1 MTPAPTDV
9 PSRTPTMTP
18 ISTIPSALPT
28 ITGDV
33 VAIIMSAEVSR
44 SLNEEELGDIVNA
57 AENAF
62 GVNPG
67 KVIADVSYTSS
78 GSLTLTF
85 DDDDSATIDVGVI
98 ISALEES
105 IAAALGIHSSEVDVT
120 SFDEDTGVAAYTI
133 QSETAEEAGELR
145 DAMLLSET
153 EDIILSSISESVT
166 SLSSV
171 SFI

>member
-1 MTPAPTDV
+1 MTPAPTDA
-9 PSRTPTMTP
+9 PSRTPSMTP

-33 VAIIMSAEVSR
+33 VAVIMNTEVSR
-44 SLNEEELGDIVNA
+44 SLNVEEVGDIVNA

-78 GSLTLTF
+78 GSLTLSF
-85 DDDDSATIDVGVI
+85 DDDSATLDAVVI

-120 SFDEDTGVAAYTI
+120 SFDEDTGVAVYTI

-153 EDIILSSISESVT
+153 EDTILSSISESVT